1 MPNDDWRDCRLSD
14 IVEAQLVLFCHLSRA
29 LDETGLLPRQAS
41 VRALREIAAQDRLRP
56 GVRSCLGAI
65 AGMLE
70 TADAKAARPGWTPE
84 VLSGGGANGEIPN
97 DGPPKR
103 WRPTIVAGVN
113 GDDDD
118 PDGA

>member
-1 MPNDDWRDCRLSD
+1 MSDDDWRDCHLSD

-70 TADAKAARPGWTPE
+70 TAEAKGARPGWTPE
-84 VLSGGGANGEIPN
+84 VVSGGGANGEVPEN
-97 DGPPKR
+97 GPPKR
-103 WRPTIVAGVN
+103 WRPTIVAGVA